1 MILFIGICMFI
12 RMVIVQNIPNKIGIQ
27 GITWLYLPT
36 PFGALTIYN
45 LLFDSSPEKPDPYR
59 FMDNALVMVMIAFIT
74 FALTMGGSVVDNIIK
89 NTSQPEKMKNL
100 KP

>member
-1 MILFIGICMFI
+1 
-12 RMVIVQNIPNKIGIQ
+12 
-27 GITWLYLPT
+27 
-36 PFGALTIYN
+36 
-45 LLFDSSPEKPDPYR
+45 
-59 FMDNALVMVMIAFIT
+59 MDNALVMIMIAFMT